1 MLKVAVFGIG
11 RGGEAVAQ
19 YLSTELGTVEII
31 EVIDWSSSKNV
42 YRDPKVMRQI
52 ACHFISP
59 YIGKVDLV
67 VLADYA
73 LSLVTNSL
81 KKQWPEQKIIS
92 MEVDFR
98 HAPKSCQNANV
109 VTLIANGILFQSKL
123 GREICRQ
130 LSSTKVILP
139 DCSGWEGLIDS
150 GDMSKDILEIELSKT
165 FILASSRN
173 PISRHQ
179 KKFLDENLSLRSEVI
194 KFLLRTTP
202 VARPSLAL
210 AGVGETGMRTE
221 DSSSSCNVSLS
232 GFTPRSRR
240 RLPSPQVVY
249 LLGTHFWN
257 VEDDLQEIFGYG
269 TLVVDFRRKLLHD
282 VCLALRLRGLD
293 GRLGE

>member
-1 MLKVAVFGIG
+1 MLKVVVFGIG
-11 RGGEAVAQ
+11 RGGEAVAK

-31 EVIDWSSSKNV
+31 EVIDWSSSKSV
-42 YRDPKVMRQI
+42 YCNPKVMRQT

-67 VLADYA
+67 VLADYT

-81 KKQWPEQKIIS
+81 KKQWPEQKIIG

-109 VTLIANGILFQSKL
+109 ITLIANGSLFQSKL
-123 GREICRQ
+123 GRRICQQLPDAEI
-130 LSSTKVILP
+130 ILP
-139 DCSGWEGLIDS
+139 DCSGWEDLIDS
-150 GDMSKDILEIELSKT
+150 GDMSIDILEIELSK
-165 FILASSRN
+165 FFVLGNNYN
-173 PISRHQ
+173 PISRRQ
-179 KKFLDENLSLRSEVI
+179 KEFLDESINLRSEVI

-202 VARPSLAL
+202 VRQTSLAL
-210 AGVGETGMRTE
+210 AGPNVVSAGGRGGI
-221 DSSSSCNVSLS
+221 SSYSASSNAFGVCSGGQLS
-232 GFTPRSRR
+232 
-240 RLPSPQVVY
+240 SPQVAY

-257 VEDDLQEIFGYG
+257 IRDELQELFGYG
-269 TLVVDFRRKLLHD
+269 VAVIDFRRKLLHD